1 MTADT
6 VYPEELTP
14 QSHPAHRRKGKTGCG
29 AADHGRQ
36 TGLNIADRL
45 HQEGYG
51 EEQGVEIIGVD
62 IGEFHITQ
70 DRQLFRDLVERIGVD
85 QARSHVAK
93 SLLQTKEIT

>member
-6 VYPEELTP
+6 VYPEELMP
-14 QSHPAHRRKGKTGCG
+14 QSIRRIVRKGKTGCG

-45 HQEGYG
+45 YQEGYG
-51 EEQGVEIIGVD
+51 QEQGVEIIGVD
-62 IGEFHITQ
+62 IHEFHITQ
-70 DRQLFRDLVERIGVD
+70 DWQLFRDLMERTGVD